1 MLFCSCDLGGIFLHC
16 LNSQLQ
22 AQFSESEN
30 ASIGLVGTSIVYEPK
45 TREMLDTL
53 IKPILFENVNEFLS
67 ATDPLCKTVPL
78 NPFRFSHHLP
88 IMTLNEKGLC
98 TSRWIEKSTRW
109 RTCFRDCEGTDR
121 FPITQE
127 ADRAIAD
134 LATDVLNGVPVSSG
148 FGVGYGLIHDL
159 LEQLQDVILKDTIPP
174 KDISTTEKLISLI
187 VSQLTNGITGT
198 TQKMFVKGINKIE
211 ARLLSKK
218 LMIGLYLVGKRFMN
232 YSEIHSQVRKATI
245 HIE

>member
-1 MLFCSCDLGGIFLHC
+1 MHC

-30 ASIGLVGTSIVYEPK
+30 ASIGLVGTSSVYEPK
-45 TREMLDTL
+45 TKEMMDTL

-67 ATDPLCKTVPL
+67 ATDPLCKTVSL

-109 RTCFRDCEGTDR
+109 RTCFRDCEGTDK

-127 ADRAIAD
+127 TDRAIAD
-134 LATDVLNGVPVSSG
+134 LATDVLNGIPISSG
-148 FGVGYGLIHDL
+148 FGVGFGLIHDL
-159 LEQLQDVILKDTIPP
+159 LEQLQDVILKDTIQP
-174 KDISTTEKLISLI
+174 KDIGTTEKLIGLI
-187 VSQLTNGITGT
+187 VSQLMNGITGT
-198 TQKMFVKGINKIE
+198 TQKMFIKGINKTE

-218 LMIGLYLVGKRFMN
+218 LMVGLYLVGKRFMN
-232 YSEIHSQVRKATI
+232 DSDIHRQV
-245 HIE
+245 

>member
-1 MLFCSCDLGGIFLHC
+1 LHC

-22 AQFSESEN
+22 TQFAESEN
-30 ASIGLVGTSIVYEPK
+30 ASIGLVGTSNVYEPK
-45 TREMLDTL
+45 TKEMVDTL

-109 RTCFRDCEGTDR
+109 RTCFRDCEGTDK

-127 ADRAIAD
+127 TDRAIAD
-134 LATDVLNGVPVSSG
+134 IATDVLNGIPISSG
-148 FGVGYGLIHDL
+148 FGVGFGLIHDL
-159 LEQLQDVILKDTIPP
+159 LEQLQDVILKDLVQP
-174 KDISTTEKLISLI
+174 KDINTTENLISLI
-187 VSQLTNGITGT
+187 VSQLMNGITGT
-198 TQKMFVKGINKIE
+198 SQKMFIKGINKHE
-211 ARLLSKK
+211 AKLLSKK

-232 YSEIHSQVRKATI
+232 DSDIHEQVKKK
-245 HIE
+245 